1 VTFARQRVQQA
12 PLHLKALTEGRGVP
26 GDRALQVLPA
36 RFLEQFV
43 ELLHRLDL
51 GHRHEVAAAE
61 AADLALN
68 AALLM
73 RALLAGQT
81 ERRFE
86 AIVRAHRDEPV
97 GLHTAPTLQDLR
109 DRGLQIVI
117 AD

>member
-1 VTFARQRVQQA
+1 MSCSIDSTSGTGTRW
-12 PLHLKALTEGRGVP
+12 L
-26 GDRALQVLPA
+26 
-36 RFLEQFV
+36 
-43 ELLHRLDL
+43 
-51 GHRHEVAAAE
+51 AAE

-73 RALLAGQT
+73 RARLAGQT

-109 DRGLQIVI
+109 DRGLQIVM
-117 AD
+117 ADEIEAPPNH